1 MRHPITITAALAAGL
16 LALTACGDSSSG
28 SAPSTSASSSLT
40 ETSASSATPTTSS
53 TPVAEPSPSQTS
65 ASASGGWSHPDALPA
80 AEGEGLGSVQVPGL
94 EDGLVDLRVDAVEYT
109 QPAELDGTTVAAVA
123 VTATVLGDQPV
134 ELGSPMTDEGWMWA
148 ATEDGAGAQTLYQ
161 MGMDYSEP
169 WSGRDVAVWHSGPFQ
184 PGQPE
189 QMLLTFPVEQAG
201 GYLVYG
207 TPNTTSAP
215 IQIPADDTGL
225 PNAQITRAHEI
236 VDSLGWGDGLLTR

>member
-1 MRHPITITAALAAGL
+1 MRHPITITATLAAGL
-16 LALTACGDSSSG
+16 LALTACGDSTSG

-40 ETSASSATPTTSS
+40 ETPASSAAT
-53 TPVAEPSPSQTS
+53 SPSSSS
-65 ASASGGWSHPDALPA
+65 ASASGSGWSQPDALPT
-80 AEGEGLGSVQVPGL
+80 AEGEGIGSIQVPGL

-134 ELGSPMTDEGWMWA
+134 QLGSPMTDEGWMWA

>member
-1 MRHPITITAALAAGL
+1 MRHPITTTAALAAGL
-16 LALTACGDSSSG
+16 LALTACVDSSSG

-40 ETSASSATPTTSS
+40 ETSASNAT
-53 TPVAEPSPSQTS
+53 ASPSSSS
-65 ASASGGWSHPDALPA
+65 ASASGGGWSQPDALPA
-80 AEGEGLGSVQVPGL
+80 AEGEGLGSIQVPGL

-161 MGMDYSEP
+161 MGMDYSAP
-169 WSGRDVAVWHSGPFQ
+169 WSGRDVDVWHSGPFQ

-215 IQIPADDTGL
+215 IQIPANDTGL